1 MRKKFLRLK
10 QSYAVATRDKAHVVK
25 RLSRHPAFAI
35 PMLTFSFIALLT
47 LVIFLVFNGGSP
59 RLNSTDTHI
68 VIITHDHKEQ
78 IVPTR
83 ARTVGDVLKRF
94 DIKLNEGDVVEPDV
108 TTEIVSDNF
117 RVNVYRAVP
126 VTIVDN
132 GRKTFTYSAASTP
145 RSIVKQAGISVFPE
159 DTLTLVPTDN
169 FLTEASIG
177 ERVVID
183 RATPVNVNIY
193 GTPVVMRTHAKTVTE
208 LLTERGLKQEASD
221 NVQPGRNAPITANMQ
236 IYLLRKGQKVV
247 TETATLPMPVQIIE
261 DNNLTFGTIALRQQ
275 GSDGQKVITYL
286 IETKDGVESR
296 KVLQEIVTVQPVAQ
310 ITARGKAVQIPSDK
324 QAVMAAAGI
333 APGDYAYVDYIISH
347 ESGWCP
353 TKWQGQVGY
362 CPPYYTDLHDIY
374 SGYGYGLGQ
383 ATPASKMAAFGADWK
398 TSAVTQL
405 RWATS
410 YAKGRFGSW
419 EAAYNYWFSHHNW

>member
-1 MRKKFLRLK
+1 MKLAKKKYSLNK
-10 QSYAVATRDKAHVVK
+10 EGHVQRIK
-25 RLSRHPAFAI
+25 RIGKHPAFAI
-35 PMLTFSFIALLT
+35 PLLTFSFIALLT
-47 LVIFLVFNGGSP
+47 VVVVLVFNGGSP
-59 RLNSTDTHI
+59 RLRSTDTHI

-78 IVPTR
+78 TVPTR
-83 ARTVGDVLKRF
+83 AKTVGEVLKRF
-94 DIKLNEGDVVEPDV
+94 NVSLNDGDVVEPSSD
-108 TTEIVSDNF
+108 TEIVSDNF

-126 VTIVDN
+126 VTIVDS
-132 GRKTFTYSAASTP
+132 GKKTFTYSAASTP
-145 RSIVKQAGISVFPE
+145 RSIVKQAGIDVFPE

-193 GTPVVMRTHAKTVTE
+193 GTSVVMRTHAKTVND
-208 LLTERGLKQEASD
+208 LLTERGLKLETSD
-221 NVQPGRNAPITANMQ
+221 NVQPLRTSPIVANMQ

-247 TETATLPMPVQIIE
+247 TEAADLPMPVQIIE
-261 DNNLTFGTIALRQQ
+261 DSSLSFGTVALRQQ
-275 GSDGQKVITYL
+275 GSPGKKIITYL
-286 IETKDGVESR
+286 IETKDGQETR
-296 KVLQEIVTVQPVAQ
+296 HVLQEIVTVQPVTQ

-333 APGDYAYVDYIISH
+333 PSSDYAYVDYIVSH

-353 TKWQGQVGY
+353 TKLQGQVGY
-362 CPPYYTDLHDIY
+362 CPPYAPDSVPSYL
-374 SGYGYGLGQ
+374 GYGLGQ
-383 ATPASKMAAFGADWK
+383 ATPGTKMAPFGSDWK

-419 EAAYNYWFSHHNW
+419 EAAYNYWFNHHNW